1 MIGLTSELTVYRGD
15 KKTVLKAE
23 KGENLLELLQ
33 ENGFNLP
40 APCGGGAICGKC
52 KFKLLDGNFDI
63 NQAEKDLLDNS
74 ELKNGVRLACC
85 HNINY
90 KTAIELFEI
99 DEMEILTDGIE
110 VELDFDP
117 LITQKKLKITKPTL
131 EDQRDYLTRIIDY
144 NSGIK
149 DINNNLLP
157 KLAELSKKRE
167 LNAVLKNDIIIDL
180 NEVGQNNK
188 TYGIAVDIGTTTIVM
203 YLIDLSEEKEIK
215 IHSFENPQKKFGA
228 DVVSRINYTIENKN
242 ALIKMQKELI
252 KSLNEGIAALIEG
265 TKIKNENIYH
275 LSIVGNTV
283 MLHSLL
289 GVSAENI
296 AKAPYVPIFTEEIIL
311 DARDLEID
319 TNKNAVIQLLP
330 SVSSYVGADIVGDL
344 LVIDYSSNDWSLMI
358 DIGTN
363 GEIVLAKNNKI
374 YVCSAAAGP
383 AFEGANITHGAAGIP
398 GAISVYNQNGYQTI
412 AHKNAIGIC
421 GSGLVDI
428 ISFLLEKEYINKNGA
443 FKNLDQLSSAQKN
456 NILEYNG
463 QKAFLVASKEESAN
477 EENII
482 LTQKDIREF
491 QLAKGA
497 IAAGIQTLIREAN
510 ISFRDVKTVYLA
522 GGFGSYINSDSARR
536 LGLIPNLLTD
546 NIVKIGNGA
555 GLGAKINLLDKKKI
569 NISQNIIANVEYI
582 ELSKRK
588 DFQNFFMENM
598 IFDYK

>member
-1 MIGLTSELTVYRGD
+1 
-15 KKTVLKAE
+15 
-23 KGENLLELLQ
+23 
-33 ENGFNLP
+33 
-40 APCGGGAICGKC
+40 
-52 KFKLLDGNFDI
+52 
-63 NQAEKDLLDNS
+63 
-74 ELKNGVRLACC
+74 
-85 HNINY
+85 
-90 KTAIELFEI
+90 
-99 DEMEILTDGIE
+99 
-110 VELDFDP
+110 
-117 LITQKKLKITKPTL
+117 
-131 EDQRDYLTRIIDY
+131 
-144 NSGIK
+144 
-149 DINNNLLP
+149 
-157 KLAELSKKRE
+157 
-167 LNAVLKNDIIIDL
+167 
-180 NEVGQNNK
+180 
-188 TYGIAVDIGTTTIVM
+188 
-203 YLIDLSEEKEIK
+203 
-215 IHSFENPQKKFGA
+215 
-228 DVVSRINYTIENKN
+228 
-242 ALIKMQKELI
+242 
-252 KSLNEGIAALIEG
+252 
-265 TKIKNENIYH
+265 
-275 LSIVGNTV
+275 
-283 MLHSLL
+283 
-289 GVSAENI
+289 
-296 AKAPYVPIFTEEIIL
+296 
-311 DARDLEID
+311 
-319 TNKNAVIQLLP
+319 
-330 SVSSYVGADIVGDL
+330 
-344 LVIDYSSNDWSLMI
+344 MI

-374 YVCSAAAGP
+374 YACSAAAGP

>member
-1 MIGLTSELTVYRGD
+1 
-15 KKTVLKAE
+15 
-23 KGENLLELLQ
+23 
-33 ENGFNLP
+33 
-40 APCGGGAICGKC
+40 
-52 KFKLLDGNFDI
+52 
-63 NQAEKDLLDNS
+63 
-74 ELKNGVRLACC
+74 
-85 HNINY
+85 
-90 KTAIELFEI
+90 
-99 DEMEILTDGIE
+99 MEILTDGIE

-188 TYGIAVDIGTTTIVM
+188 TYGIAVDIGTTTIAM

-330 SVSSYVGADIVGDL
+330 SVSSYVGADVLGDL
-344 LVIDYSSNDWSLMI
+344 LVIDYSSDDWSLMI

-374 YVCSAAAGP
+374 FACSAAAGP
-383 AFEGANITHGAAGIP
+383 AFEGANIKHGSAGIP
-398 GAISVYNQNGYQTI
+398 GAVSVYNKNGYQTI
-412 AHKNAIGIC
+412 AHKSAVGIC

-428 ISFLLEKEYINKNGA
+428 ISYLLEEGYINKNGA
-443 FKNLDQLSSAQKN
+443 FKDLEELSLEQKK
-456 NILEYNG
+456 NIVEYNG
-463 QKAFLVASKEESAN
+463 HKAFVVVPKEESEN
-477 EENII
+477 KENII

-497 IAAGIQTLIREAN
+497 IAGGIQTLIKEAG
-510 ISFRDVKTVYLA
+510 ISFREVKTVYLA
-522 GGFGSYINSDSARR
+522 GGFGSYINSDSARK
-536 LGLIPNLLTD
+536 LGLIPDLLSE

-569 NISQNIIANVEYI
+569 NISNNIINNIEYI

-588 DFQNFFMENM
+588 DFQKYFMENM
-598 IFDYK
+598 IFDYI